1 MNLNKNYHFIQPPV
15 VNNLFQGNIR
25 HFNEGPNKNNMNN
38 ETNRTNLQIN
48 NYNQNLGNNS
58 EDNYNSKVNKI
69 LNELNYLRKPQNKF
83 QNTNNNNNN
92 YNNYNSTGNNPIAMG
107 NINPNFNVTKNKFS
121 MNFNLPNTINPQERV
136 ITFGQ
141 DKSENTFKKTLR
153 NGAANLIQ
161 NNSYNIINHNSF
173 SNNNNNAF
181 NGSLRGRLNN
191 TNNFLEQIPHI
202 PQNSY
207 SAGKNNIIGMNTNI
221 NMNNYG
227 SDLNYYNLI
236 QNKNQNQNQ
245 KYIYPYPKDTNSSST
260 NIFETNASCV
270 KEFSYKEDPNSKF
283 RANME
288 DMAKSI
294 DKFNGNPNMGL
305 FAIFDGHGG
314 GEIAKYLK
322 KRLPEV
328 IAKNLPPTNNSDDYN
343 YDIENTIINSF
354 HKVDEEIKM
363 TSESEYMGSTAV
375 VVFISRERDQT
386 SPLKSKKV
394 IYCANVGDSRCVL
407 VSNSGVKRLSFDH
420 KASDTSEIERVKKSG
435 GIIFNG
441 RVFGQ
446 LIITRAFGDNSL
458 KRYGVIVTPYI
469 SKNFISDKD
478 KYIILASD
486 GVWDVIQDDE
496 LFKLSQSIS
505 NSDEF
510 AKLIIKTSLL
520 RGSQDNISCIVIK
533 L

>member
-1 MNLNKNYHFIQPPV
+1 MSLNKNYHFIQPPV
-15 VNNLFQGNIR
+15 INNLFQGKIR
-25 HFNEGPNKNNMNN
+25 NNN
-38 ETNRTNLQIN
+38 ETVNKNIINNESNRTNLPIN
-48 NYNQNLGNNS
+48 NYNQIQGNNS
-58 EDNYNSKVNKI
+58 NLEDNYNFKVNKI
-69 LNELNYLRKPQNKF
+69 LNELNYLRKPQNKY
-83 QNTNNNNNN
+83 QNFNNN
-92 YNNYNSTGNNPIAMG
+92 NNYNSTGNDQIAMG

-173 SNNNNNAF
+173 PNINNNTAF
-181 NGSLRGRLNN
+181 NGPLRGRLNN
-191 TNNFLEQIPHI
+191 TNNFFDQIPHL

-207 SAGKNNIIGMNTNI
+207 SAGKNII
-221 NMNNYG
+221 NNYG
-227 SDLNYYNLI
+227 SNLNYY
-236 QNKNQNQNQ
+236 NQNQNQ
-245 KYIYPYPKDTNSSST
+245 IININSYPKETNNSST
-260 NIFETNASCV
+260 NIYEKNASCV
-270 KEFSYKEDPNSKF
+270 KEFSYKEDPNSKC

-288 DMAKSI
+288 DMSKII
-294 DKFNGNPNMGL
+294 DKFNLNPNMGL

-328 IAKNLPPTNNSDDYN
+328 ISKNLPPSNNIDDYN

-375 VVFISRERDQT
+375 IVFISKERDQT

-407 VSNSGVKRLSFDH
+407 VSNFGVKRLSFDH
-420 KASDTSEIERVKKSG
+420 KASDASEIERVKKSG

-469 SKNFISDKD
+469 SKNFLSDKD
-478 KYIILASD
+478 KYIVLASD

-496 LFKLSQSIS
+496 LLKLSQTIS

-520 RGSQDNISCIVIK
+520 RGTQDNISCIVIK